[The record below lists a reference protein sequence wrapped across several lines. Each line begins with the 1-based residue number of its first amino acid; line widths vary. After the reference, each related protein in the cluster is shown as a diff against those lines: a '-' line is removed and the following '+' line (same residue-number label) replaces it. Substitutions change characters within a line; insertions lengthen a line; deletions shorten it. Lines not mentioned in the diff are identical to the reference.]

1 MLYKVDSSSGDVV
14 IYWTM
19 TSTHV
24 VPDRKQYDEHTHQAD
39 MIPGVST
46 KYFVSNSS
54 LNKYSIFS
62 TPSVFILERYK
73 LCDHTIATQ
82 VLF

>member
-39 MIPGVST
+39 MIPGVS

-54 LNKYSIFS
+54 LNKYL
-62 TPSVFILERYK
+62 V
-73 LCDHTIATQ
+73 LCIKNTTAVWNIRLHLQQT
-82 VLF
+82 